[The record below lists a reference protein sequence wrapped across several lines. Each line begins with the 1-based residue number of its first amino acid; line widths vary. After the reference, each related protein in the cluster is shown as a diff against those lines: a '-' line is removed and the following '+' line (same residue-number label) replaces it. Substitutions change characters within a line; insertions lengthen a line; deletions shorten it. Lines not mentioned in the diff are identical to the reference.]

1 MTRRLA
7 LLVLASCLGA
17 GGACA
22 QEPVSLPEA
31 VRRALASDE
40 TLRQAAQAVAAAEAG
55 LVEARAGRLP
65 TLDLAARYATNLKL
79 PVMFLPPDLGAAFGG
94 VTRLEMGRDLE
105 LGAALTAR
113 LNLWT
118 AGRLAAAEGAAGE
131 GLAAARFREDAVR
144 DYVRYATTVAY
155 ADALLARAELA
166 NAELALAE
174 SAEAARLAR
183 LGLEQGTTSRFDS
196 QRADVELANHRPRV
210 VQARSRV
217 AGADLG
223 LARLCGVDVAPAD
236 TLAAASAPAPEAELL
251 ARMRER
257 SPELKA
263 LSAVVAARR
272 QQLRLAAAGRGP
284 VVQVAA
290 DYAVQ
295 GQWDQGLLPG
305 EDEAA
310 ASSQVALAVQL
321 PLFDGRRTAAAVAGA
336 RAALEAARL
345 EAERA
350 LRDRELAVRRAALS
364 VRDALAALEGARENV
379 RLAQE
384 THRLAVVRLESGV
397 GTPLERLDAERAL
410 ATARAQLATAL
421 HASNLAQAA
430 LELAVGGNG
439 A

>member
-1 MTRRLA
+1 MKRRLA
-7 LLVLASCLGA
+7 MLVLASCLGA
-17 GGACA
+17 AGAGA

-31 VRRALASDE
+31 VRRALASDQ

-55 LVEARAGRLP
+55 LVDARAGRLP
-65 TLDLAARYATNLKL
+65 TLDLTARYATNLKL

-118 AGRLAAAEGAAGE
+118 AGRLAAAEGAARD
-131 GLAAARFREDAVR
+131 GLDATRFREDAVR

-174 SAEAARLAR
+174 SDEAARLAR

-217 AGADLG
+217 AVADLG
-223 LARLCGVDVAPAD
+223 LARLCGVAVAPAD
-236 TLAAASAPAPEAELL
+236 TLAAAPVPAPEAELL

-263 LSAVVAARR
+263 LQAITAARR
-272 QQLRLAAAGRGP
+272 QQLRLASAGRGP
-284 VVQVAA
+284 VVQLSA

-305 EDEAA
+305 QDESAT
-310 ASSQVALAVQL
+310 SSQVALAVQL

-336 RAALEAARL
+336 RAALETARL

-364 VRDALAALEGARENV
+364 VRDALAALEGAQENV
-379 RLAQE
+379 RLAHE
-384 THRLAVVRLESGV
+384 THRLAVVRLENGI

>member
-1 MTRRLA
+1 M
-7 LLVLASCLGA
+7 
-17 GGACA
+17 
-22 QEPVSLPEA
+22 
-31 VRRALASDE
+31 
-40 TLRQAAQAVAAAEAG
+40 
-55 LVEARAGRLP
+55 
-65 TLDLAARYATNLKL
+65 
-79 PVMFLPPDLGAAFGG
+79 
-94 VTRLEMGRDLE
+94 
-105 LGAALTAR
+105 
-113 LNLWT
+113 
-118 AGRLAAAEGAAGE
+118 
-131 GLAAARFREDAVR
+131 
-144 DYVRYATTVAY
+144 
-155 ADALLARAELA
+155 
-166 NAELALAE
+166 
-174 SAEAARLAR
+174 
-183 LGLEQGTTSRFDS
+183 
-196 QRADVELANHRPRV
+196 
-210 VQARSRV
+210 
-217 AGADLG
+217 
-223 LARLCGVDVAPAD
+223 
-236 TLAAASAPAPEAELL
+236 
-251 ARMRER
+251 
-257 SPELKA
+257 A

-284 VVQVAA
+284 VVQLSA

-321 PLFDGRRTAAAVAGA
+321 PLFDGRRTAAAEAVA
-336 RAALEAARL
+336 RAALETARL

-350 LRDRELAVRRAALS
+350 LRDRELAVRRAALA
-364 VRDALAALEGARENV
+364 VRDALAALDGAQENV